1 MSAAKPN
8 QIMTNTPIILEYNS
22 TTFKY
27 CLRAPLTKTYEKLT
41 KYVGIDFSLGNNQ
54 ESIINITSIAPEFSS
69 NQSPYNFCDPNSPT
83 HIEACEFTQYK
94 EHFFHFFACVMVWD
108 TIFCLIIHLFVTLL
122 SLGSLYRHQFG
133 RWYSLIIFFSSIF
146 HPIGVG
152 VVSSLISV
160 SFLTEL
166 SNYWMDDLAGPVMS
180 MLIGMFLNFLM
191 VASALFFQR
200 FMRFV

>member
-1 MSAAKPN
+1 
-8 QIMTNTPIILEYNS
+8 MTNTPIILEYNS

-41 KYVGIDFSLGNNQ
+41 TYVGIDFSLGNNQ
-54 ESIINITSIAPEFSS
+54 KSTINTYSSEFPS
-69 NQSPYNFCDPNSPT
+69 NLQSPNIFCDPNSPT
-83 HIEACEFTQYK
+83 HIEACEFAQYK
-94 EHFFHFFACVMVWD
+94 EHFFHFFACILVWD

-133 RWYSLIIFFSSIF
+133 RWYSLIIFLSSIF

-152 VVSSLISV
+152 IVSSLISV

-166 SNYWMDDLAGPVMS
+166 SIYWTDLAGPVMS